1 MQVVLDNWDLV
12 VRAFTYTILL
22 FLISGVLS
30 MVFGTLLA
38 AMRVGPIGVLAKA
51 TARLRDD
58 GPQHPVADRADLLP
72 DRGAEGR
79 AQLQLR
85 RHRDRRDPHQP
96 TSSWPASPALTVYTS
111 CFVCEALRSG
121 VNAVPLGQ
129 AEAARAIGLPF
140 GGTMTQVVLPQA
152 FRASVP
158 PLASVQIALL
168 KNTTSA
174 GAFGVSEAFY
184 RMKFFTNDEPG
195 ERIGIFLSF
204 ALIFVLLVE
213 IVSFFA
219 NRLERRWRMRTHECS
234 LAPPRRM
241 SSSMR
246 PGRRPSPG
254 TGSTPCSRRSA

>member
-51 TARLRDD
+51 TAVYVTMVRNTPLLIVLIFFRIA
-58 GPQHPVADRADLLP
+58 GPKVGLNFNFVEIVIGEIRITDLFVACVA
-72 DRGAEGR
+72 G
-79 AQLQLR
+79 
-85 RHRDRRDPHQP
+85 
-96 TSSWPASPALTVYTS
+96 LTVYTS

-168 KNTTSA
+168 KNTTLA

-184 RMKFFTNDEPG
+184 RMKVFTNDEPG

-219 NRLERRWRMRTHECS
+219 NRLERRWRI
-234 LAPPRRM
+234 A
-241 SSSMR
+241 
-246 PGRRPSPG
+246 
-254 TGSTPCSRRSA
+254 